1 MDTENKIGK
10 KEERVDNIS
19 VEEKNDIRER
29 KHREYI
35 EFWTNF
41 DDFEKM

>member
-29 KHREYI
+29 KYREYI